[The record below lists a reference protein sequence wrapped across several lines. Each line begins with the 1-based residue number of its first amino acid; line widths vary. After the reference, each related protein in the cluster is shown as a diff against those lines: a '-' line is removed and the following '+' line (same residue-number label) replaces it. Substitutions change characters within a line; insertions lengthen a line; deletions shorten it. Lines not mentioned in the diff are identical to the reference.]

1 MEIRFDGKR
10 ALVTGAGKGKIL
22 SYFVQYVFY
31 PSLLNITVFHAT
43 YSVLSNVYT
52 DFTGGVFRF

>member
-31 PSLLNITVFHAT
+31 PSLLNITVF
-43 YSVLSNVYT
+43 
-52 DFTGGVFRF
+52 